1 MSKHR
6 ALAFDFGASSGR
18 AMLGR
23 FDGEAIDLQEIHR
36 FQNDPVLLH
45 GTLYW
50 DALRLFHE
58 MQQGLLTAK
67 HEGTI
72 DSIGI
77 DTWGVDF
84 GLLDQYGRLLENPI
98 HYRDSRTDGMVEEL
112 ANKISSSDL
121 YKKTG
126 TEPMQIN
133 TIFQL
138 LSLAKNRPELL
149 ERAET
154 ALMMPDLFAYFLTK
168 EKGSEYTISSSSG
181 LLDPHAKVWDT
192 SLFELIGVK
201 PDLFPAVVMPGTRA
215 GLLSEEISAQLGI
228 DRVPVYR
235 VTSHDTASAVLAVPA
250 EKDDYIYISS
260 GTWSLMGIE
269 SDEALLDEES
279 QKFRYTNEGAY
290 GGKIRYLKNIMGL
303 WFIQESRRQ
312 WIREGKTLS
321 YADMERLALEKP
333 AFVSFVDPDDPR
345 FSAPGDMPNRIREVC
360 QETGQPVPE
369 DEGEVVRVIYESL
382 AMKYRR
388 TKEKLEAVTKR
399 AFSQIHVVGGGTKDG
414 LLSQFTANA
423 TNTTVV
429 AGPIEATAL
438 GNIAVQLLAEKKLK
452 SVKEARAVIANSF
465 NTLTYEPENQK
476 AWDEAYDR
484 YSRIFP

>member
-84 GLLDQYGRLLENPI
+84 GLLDEYGRLLENPI

-112 ANKISSSDL
+112 AGKMSESAL

-133 TIFQL
+133 TIYQL

-149 ERAET
+149 ARAET

-181 LLDPHAKVWDT
+181 LLDPHAKAWNKE
-192 SLFELIGVK
+192 LFQLIGVK
-201 PDLFPAVVMPGTRA
+201 PDLFPAVVMPGTKA

-269 SDEALLDEES
+269 SDEPLLDEES
-279 QKFRYTNEGAY
+279 QKIRYTNEGAY

-388 TKEKLEAVTKR
+388 TKEKLEGVTKR

>member
-84 GLLDQYGRLLENPI
+84 GLLDEYGRLLENPI

-112 ANKISSSDL
+112 AGKMSESAL

-133 TIFQL
+133 TIYQL

-149 ERAET
+149 ARAET
-154 ALMMPDLFAYFLTK
+154 ALMMPDLLAYFLTK

-181 LLDPHAKVWDT
+181 LLDPHAKAWNKE
-192 SLFELIGVK
+192 LFQLIGVK
-201 PDLFPAVVMPGTRA
+201 PDLFPAVVMPGTKA

-269 SDEALLDEES
+269 SDEPLLDEES
-279 QKFRYTNEGAY
+279 QKIRYTNEGAY

-388 TKEKLEAVTKR
+388 TKEKLEGVTKR

-429 AGPIEATAL
+429 AVLDRGDGARQYRSAATRRKETEIGERSESRYCQL
-438 GNIAVQLLAEKKLK
+438 VQHLD
-452 SVKEARAVIANSF
+452 V
-465 NTLTYEPENQK
+465 
-476 AWDEAYDR
+476 
-484 YSRIFP
+484 